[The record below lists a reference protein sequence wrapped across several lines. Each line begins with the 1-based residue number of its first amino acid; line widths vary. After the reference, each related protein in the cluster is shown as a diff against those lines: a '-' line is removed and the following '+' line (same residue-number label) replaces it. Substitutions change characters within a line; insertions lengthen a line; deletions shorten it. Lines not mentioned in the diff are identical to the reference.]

1 MGKEIE
7 RKYKL
12 NYIPVGNLVRHKIKQ
27 GYLMFDGNKHLRV
40 RIIDDCVGYIT
51 FKTII
56 NEQEKN
62 EFEYQIPLSD
72 AIELYNSTD
81 IKLEKERICT
91 HDEYGN
97 NVDID
102 LFTDGTQVVEIEFE
116 ELPPTLPDFCGED
129 VTGQK
134 EYSNIYIAKKH
145 QS

>member
-12 NYIPVGNLVRHKIKQ
+12 NYIPGGNLVRHKIKQ

-72 AIELYNSTD
+72 TIELYNSTD